1 MGKLSAFLHPAVGEE
16 EKEIVISKRFLDDEG
31 NPVRFKIRAI
41 TQEENDAITKRA
53 TRTVKVDGTAK
64 SQLDSVDY
72 ARRLVVQ
79 GTVEPD
85 FAAKELC
92 DAYGVADPLLTPGK
106 MLLAGEYARLLKA
119 ITDLSGFDAPED
131 EVKN

>member
-1 MGKLSAFLHPAVGEE
+1 MGKLSAFLHPVAGGE
-16 EKEIVISKRFLDDEG
+16 EKEIVISRRFLDGEG
-31 NPVRFKIRAI
+31 NPIKFKIRAI

-53 TRTVKVDGTAK
+53 TRTVKVDGTAM
-64 SQLDSVDY
+64 SQLDSGDY

-119 ITDLSGFDAPED
+119 ITDLSGFDEPED